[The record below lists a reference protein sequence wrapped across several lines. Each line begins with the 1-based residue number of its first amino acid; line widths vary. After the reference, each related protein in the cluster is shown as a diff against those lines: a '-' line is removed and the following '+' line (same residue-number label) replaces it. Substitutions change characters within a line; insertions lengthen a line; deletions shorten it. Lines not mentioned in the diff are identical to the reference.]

1 MITKMT
7 QHFPN
12 TSLSAEISIS
22 RAIYRLLESLARRG
36 SSQPFWHSQ
45 WESMKMSTSP
55 VARAAPSIRPRMTP
69 SLLLLR
75 MSFTPS
81 SFEMYSLRADFRGP
95 VRNRT
100 VTEMF

>member
-1 MITKMT
+1 MKEL
-7 QHFPN
+7 QGQKD
-12 TSLSAEISIS
+12 
-22 RAIYRLLESLARRG
+22 IYRLLDSLAKRG

-45 WESMKMSTSP
+45 CESMKMSTSP

-81 SFEMYSLRADFRGP
+81 SLEMYSLRADFRGP
-95 VRNRT
+95 VRNRMVNET
-100 VTEMF
+100 F